1 MRILLLKR
9 AAWWESVGECKLLG
23 GCDVC
28 VVGFLLKDLG
38 ELHIDLCGLIEANAG
53 ISRSIR
59 VFGKKDLPIDVSL
72 LLRLFHALKIIGVG
86 SESGLKKIALSFV
99 IRRLALAVWSNTEI
113 QTYEADTLVHL
124 VLGLKWLELVIVG
137 VASVFWTGFV
147 QVKLPNIVG
156 LIKVLLVQINGFS
169 FFELLILLELSLSGW
184 RKSHFLS
191 CVLIILLAYQPTK
204 WTCKRVPHLVI
215 WINCAIIWN
224 LVQHRFLVRIIC
236 DGVNIWWA
244 ACFLS
249 HTIDGS
255 RHLIEGGALAGVVIV
270 LAEWAHVVVVLSIVG
285 DRKKFLDGLFG
296 PTLGN
301 QAIM

>member
-1 MRILLLKR
+1 
-9 AAWWESVGECKLLG
+9 
-23 GCDVC
+23 
-28 VVGFLLKDLG
+28 
-38 ELHIDLCGLIEANAG
+38 
-53 ISRSIR
+53 
-59 VFGKKDLPIDVSL
+59 
-72 LLRLFHALKIIGVG
+72 
-86 SESGLKKIALSFV
+86 
-99 IRRLALAVWSNTEI
+99 
-113 QTYEADTLVHL
+113 
-124 VLGLKWLELVIVG
+124 
-137 VASVFWTGFV
+137 
-147 QVKLPNIVG
+147 
-156 LIKVLLVQINGFS
+156 VQINGFS
-169 FFELLILLELSLSGW
+169 FFELLILLELSLSSW

-224 LVQHRFLVRIIC
+224 LVQHRFVVRIIC

-285 DRKKFLDGLFG
+285 DRKSFLMAFLV
-296 PTLGN
+296 PLLETKPLCRSE
-301 QAIM
+301 I